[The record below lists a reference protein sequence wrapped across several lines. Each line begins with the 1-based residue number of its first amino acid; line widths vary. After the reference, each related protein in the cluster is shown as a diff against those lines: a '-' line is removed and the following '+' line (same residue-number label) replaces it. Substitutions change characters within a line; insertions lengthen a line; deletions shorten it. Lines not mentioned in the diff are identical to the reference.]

1 VIILEGPDGGGK
13 TTLLKRLCEATGLPA
28 HERASTSKGG
38 PRSDLYD
45 WTVNDL
51 QSWHKQPLAIY
62 DRHPLTSE
70 HIYGPTVR
78 GDVRP
83 GFELANPELAYMR
96 RHLRRNA
103 LVIICLPPLSTV
115 RENVASDIEQMD
127 GVVDN
132 IDHIWECYRMM
143 MHIWPLDSHIAR
155 YNYEDGDLG
164 ANGYTGILAAAMHH
178 KYSWRGVEYVH

>member
-1 VIILEGPDGGGK
+1 
-13 TTLLKRLCEATGLPA
+13 
-28 HERASTSKGG
+28 
-38 PRSDLYD
+38 
-45 WTVNDL
+45 
-51 QSWHKQPLAIY
+51 
-62 DRHPLTSE
+62 
-70 HIYGPTVR
+70 
-78 GDVRP
+78 
-83 GFELANPELAYMR
+83 
-96 RHLRRNA
+96 
-103 LVIICLPPLSTV
+103 V